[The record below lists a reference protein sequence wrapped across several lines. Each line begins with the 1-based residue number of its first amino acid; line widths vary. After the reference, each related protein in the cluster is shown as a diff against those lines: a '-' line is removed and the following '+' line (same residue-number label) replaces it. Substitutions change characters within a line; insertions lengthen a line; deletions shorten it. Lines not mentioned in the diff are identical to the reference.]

1 MVFNATFN
9 NISCLEKITEFFM
22 QKNDLQ
28 IIVLYEILVSGRKK
42 IDTFLKIKE
51 SVVNLLYV

>member
-1 MVFNATFN
+1 
-9 NISCLEKITEFFM
+9 M

-51 SVVNLLYV
+51 AVVNLLYV

>member
-1 MVFNATFN
+1 
-9 NISCLEKITEFFM
+9 M

-28 IIVLYEILVSGRKK
+28 IIVFYEILVSGREK

>member
-1 MVFNATFN
+1 
-9 NISCLEKITEFFM
+9 M

-28 IIVLYEILVSGRKK
+28 IIVLYEIFVSGRKK

>member
-1 MVFNATFN
+1 
-9 NISCLEKITEFFM
+9 M

-28 IIVLYEILVSGRKK
+28 IIVLYEILVSCRKK